1 MEDTNNSILYT
12 IKKMLGLEED
22 YTPFDQDVIV
32 HINSALMTLTQL
44 NVGPK
49 TGFMITG
56 YEEEWDD
63 FLTNSVMLGAAKNYV
78 YLKVRMLFD
87 PPSNSF
93 VMEALKQQAEEIGW
107 RLNVMA
113 ESVETFDFMKE
124 TNTTSPS
131 ED

>member
-63 FLTNSVMLGAAKNYV
+63 FLTNNVMLGAAKNYV

-124 TNTTSPS
+124 TNTTSSS